1 MPAIRHGKETIVD
14 TVGNILSLAEI
25 DGGDVDVVMTAYI
38 ISMYCIIDDVITVH
52 VYCSHCSLV
61 AWT

>member
-1 MPAIRHGKETIVD
+1 MVN

-25 DGGDVDVVMTAYI
+25 DGGDVVMTAYI

-61 AWT
+61 A

>member
-1 MPAIRHGKETIVD
+1 MVD